1 MREFDVQLLTDAVR
15 RMAAQ
20 SNQILSPDVYAGL
33 VRARES
39 EDGLT
44 AQSILDDILRNA
56 DLAAGKAMPI
66 CQDTGM
72 ALVFLQVGRDIHFQG
87 DPYEAIQEG
96 VRQAYEE
103 NYLRKSIVKDPLR
116 RINTGDNTPAMI
128 YTELIAGNQ
137 VKVSFAAKG
146 FGSENMSQL
155 AMLKPAD
162 GVEGVKRF
170 ILKAAR
176 EAGPNA
182 CPPIVIGVGI
192 GGNFDKSALLAKQ
205 ALMRPLDVRNC
216 DPFYAALEDELLEQV
231 NNSGIGPMGLGG
243 RTSALAVSIEV
254 LPTHI
259 AGLPVAVNIN
269 CHATRHAEEVL

>member
-1 MREFDVQLLTDAVR
+1 MREFDVQLLTAAVR
-15 RMAAQ
+15 KMAAH
-20 SNQILSPDVYAGL
+20 SNQVLPFDVKAGL
-33 VRARES
+33 IEARES

-44 AQSILDDILRNA
+44 AQSILDDILENA
-56 DLAAGKAMPI
+56 DLAAKKAMPI

-72 ALVFLQVGRDIHFQG
+72 ALVFLQVGLDIHFQG

-96 VRQAYEE
+96 IRQAYEE
-103 NYLRKSIVKDPLR
+103 NYLRKSIVRDPLR
-116 RINTGDNTPAMI
+116 RINTADNTPAMI
-128 YTELIAGNQ
+128 YTELTAGDQ

-146 FGSENMSQL
+146 FGSENMSRL

-162 GVEGVKRF
+162 GIEGVKQF
-170 ILKAAR
+170 ILKTAR

-205 ALMRPLDVRNC
+205 ALMRPLDVRNG
-216 DPFYAALEDELLEQV
+216 DPFYAKLEEDLLEQV

-243 RTSALAVSIEV
+243 RTSALAVAIEV

-259 AGLPVAVNIN
+259 AGLPVAVNIS